1 MKSKVVG
8 TGADQGTR
16 SRWAN
21 NFLPQTKHKA
31 NKSLKIEAKL
41 NFNSVEP
48 FFYQKLMETIQNVS
62 QYNCIKS
69 LFLYFVEDIMK
80 RKFYVISMTEHW
92 KKLEVFTWS
101 ANKLRLLRLDY
112 CVNSGVDCIA
122 SWMFN
127 TDRKY
132 IACLSFIEKIT
143 LKNHSTALSCF
154 ASQSKGINFGDK
166 LLVKRQIIHNK
177 RQFGNN

>member
-92 KKLEVFTWS
+92 KKLEDLPTNWDYCDWIIASTQVWI
-101 ANKLRLLRLDY
+101 ALRLECSTQTGNILHVCLLSKKSLLKIIQLHLVVSLLRAKESTLA
-112 CVNSGVDCIA
+112 I
-122 SWMFN
+122 
-127 TDRKY
+127 
-132 IACLSFIEKIT
+132 SFW
-143 LKNHSTALSCF
+143 LN
-154 ASQSKGINFGDK
+154 
-166 LLVKRQIIHNK
+166 VR
-177 RQFGNN
+177 